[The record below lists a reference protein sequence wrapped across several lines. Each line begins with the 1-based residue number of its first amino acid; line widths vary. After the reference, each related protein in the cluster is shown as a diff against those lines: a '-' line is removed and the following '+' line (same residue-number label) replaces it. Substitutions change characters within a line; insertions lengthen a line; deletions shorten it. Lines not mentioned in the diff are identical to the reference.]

1 LFEDNI
7 LSAILKLSKY
17 NHINSTKIIDAISYA
32 LLIFLFFTIFLTFKD
47 YGISW
52 DEIYQAEYGR
62 MTYEYFRTFGADKSS
77 FTYMNSYYYG
87 PVVELICHFIFTTFP
102 SIGLYE
108 IRHLISALIG
118 AVGVIGCYKIG
129 KLCGGSTVGLISIIT
144 ICLFPS
150 YYGHLFINSKDIPF
164 AAGSIW
170 SLYYSIKLIL
180 ELPCIRFSNFLKLG
194 FIIGLSLA
202 IRVGAVIFWGYFLL
216 GTLIWAVVNFKN
228 LQNFWLEKT
237 LLKFTSKLVVYFLA
251 TFTLSYILMVM
262 LWPAAHNAALSF
274 PYQALVYFSNFER
287 QTQDTLQY
295 LLTYL
300 PVKIPEILLILVPV
314 GIFII
319 IHDLIK
325 KQFHSKEF
333 ISIVIL
339 FICFIFPLILV
350 VIKKSYLYN
359 ELRHV
364 LFTLPTLAL
373 FVVVSVNRFLQIY
386 NGKLVKLGL
395 TLIFTLHSI
404 LISITLFKLHPY
416 QYIYYNHISGGIS
429 EAYKKQLPLDY
440 WCTSYKEI
448 SGYFL
453 KSVRSKGPE
462 VRKKSFLLYSHGPFW
477 AADLYLRNKS
487 PKILSVGTPQEADY
501 IISYTDNRADK
512 NWDAKTIYKVER
524 FSTPISV
531 LAKVT
536 SD

>member
-1 LFEDNI
+1 
-7 LSAILKLSKY
+7 
-17 NHINSTKIIDAISYA
+17 
-32 LLIFLFFTIFLTFKD
+32 
-47 YGISW
+47 
-52 DEIYQAEYGR
+52 
-62 MTYEYFRTFGADKSS
+62 
-77 FTYMNSYYYG
+77 
-87 PVVELICHFIFTTFP
+87 
-102 SIGLYE
+102 
-108 IRHLISALIG
+108 
-118 AVGVIGCYKIG
+118 
-129 KLCGGSTVGLISIIT
+129 
-144 ICLFPS
+144 
-150 YYGHLFINSKDIPF
+150 
-164 AAGSIW
+164 
-170 SLYYSIKLIL
+170 
-180 ELPCIRFSNFLKLG
+180 
-194 FIIGLSLA
+194 
-202 IRVGAVIFWGYFLL
+202 
-216 GTLIWAVVNFKN
+216 
-228 LQNFWLEKT
+228 
-237 LLKFTSKLVVYFLA
+237 
-251 TFTLSYILMVM
+251 
-262 LWPAAHNAALSF
+262 
-274 PYQALVYFSNFER
+274 
-287 QTQDTLQY
+287 
-295 LLTYL
+295 
-300 PVKIPEILLILVPV
+300 
-314 GIFII
+314 
-319 IHDLIK
+319 
-325 KQFHSKEF
+325 
-333 ISIVIL
+333 
-339 FICFIFPLILV
+339 
-350 VIKKSYLYN
+350 
-359 ELRHV
+359 V